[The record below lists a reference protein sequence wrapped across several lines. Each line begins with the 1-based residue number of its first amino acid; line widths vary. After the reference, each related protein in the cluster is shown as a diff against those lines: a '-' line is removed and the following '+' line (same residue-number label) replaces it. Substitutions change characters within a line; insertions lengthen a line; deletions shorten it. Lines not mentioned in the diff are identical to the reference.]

1 MLGTITEHS
10 EAILARGLA
19 VFLIPSCLSAV
30 PARGL
35 VNFLLMENCSDNK
48 EGEGF

>member
-30 PARGL
+30 GRASTLFGPGGVVRQ
-35 VNFLLMENCSDNK
+35 D
-48 EGEGF
+48 